1 MRSQAIDGED
11 ACWRLLVVG
20 CGVHVA
26 CCGLCVVGCGLRGAG
41 CGPFDLGFRIWDLG
55 LKRLIGWVA
64 KDEMWR
70 IDFWIVV
77 LYFK

>member
-1 MRSQAIDGED
+1 MGFGIEKIDKT
-11 ACWRLLVVG
+11 
-20 CGVHVA
+20 VA
-26 CCGLCVVGCGLRGAG
+26 GY
-41 CGPFDLGFRIWDLG
+41 GPFDLGFRIWDLR

>member
-1 MRSQAIDGED
+1 MRRGT
-11 ACWRLLVVG
+11 G
-20 CGVHVA
+20 Y
-26 CCGLCVVGCGLRGAG
+26 GLRVAG
-41 CGPFDLGFRIWDLG
+41 YGLRVAGYGFFDLGFRIWDLG